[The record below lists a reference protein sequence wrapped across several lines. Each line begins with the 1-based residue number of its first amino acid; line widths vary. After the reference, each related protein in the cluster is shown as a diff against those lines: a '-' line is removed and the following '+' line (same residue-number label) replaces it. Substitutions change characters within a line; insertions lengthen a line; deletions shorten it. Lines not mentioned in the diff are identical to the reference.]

1 MADLTGPNILVVDDD
16 VEMTAMLAEYLETEG
31 FRVQVVHTGEEA
43 GPAAASGAYDA
54 VVLDVML
61 PRVSGIDLLRSLREI
76 SDVPIIMLTAKG
88 DDIDRAV
95 GLELGADDYVAKP
108 YFPRELVA
116 RLRAVLRRQ
125 YGGTGGWRRK
135 ELAIADL
142 RVDLGAKRARCAG
155 GELDLTSS
163 EFKLLAALLRA
174 REVVRS
180 KDDLS
185 RQVLGRPLGAFDRS
199 IDVHVSNLRQKLA
212 SKRAGVAI
220 EAVRSVGY
228 RIVAAP

>member
-1 MADLTGPNILVVDDD
+1 MADLTGANILVVDDD
-16 VEMTAMLAEYLETEG
+16 IEMTAMLAEYLKGEG
-31 FRVQVVHTGEEA
+31 FRVHVVHTAEDA
-43 GPAAASGAYDA
+43 APAAASGAYDA
-54 VVLDVML
+54 LVLDVML
-61 PRVSGIDLLRSLREI
+61 PRGSGTDLLRSLREI

-108 YFPRELVA
+108 YYPRELVA

-125 YGGTGGWRRK
+125 YGPKGAWKRK

-142 RVDLGAKRARCAG
+142 RVDLGSKRVRCGG

-163 EFKLLAALLRA
+163 EFKLLTALLRA
-174 REVVRS
+174 GEVVPS

-212 SKRAGVAI
+212 AKQAAVAI
-220 EAVRSVGY
+220 EAVRGVGY